1 MAYVLNT
8 PIYVCMAHLLLS
20 LAVPA
25 PSIDITGAPPYSL
38 YAGTSLM
45 LMCTFELH
53 NMVDSEVTVN
63 SVWRRGGQIISPNS
77 RVNISTIS
85 MVRPSIYRTTL
96 AISPLSNTLDSGQYT
111 CQSAIVSNAY
121 ILYADASQQ
130 ETVRIEGR

>member
-1 MAYVLNT
+1 
-8 PIYVCMAHLLLS
+8 
-20 LAVPA
+20 
-25 PSIDITGAPPYSL
+25 
-38 YAGTSLM
+38 
-45 LMCTFELH
+45 
-53 NMVDSEVTVN
+53 MVDSEVTVN
-63 SVWRRGGQIISPNS
+63 SVWRKGGQIISPNS

-111 CQSAIVSNAY
+111 CQSAIVSNTY